1 MAQESLRSYL
11 EFAKAT
17 AWEAGR
23 LTLGYFQTQ
32 TARPEFKSDDSPVTQ
47 ADQNAER
54 LIRSRIEAAY
64 PDHGLVGEEYGES
77 EGKGTHRWI
86 IDPIDGTKS
95 FICGVPIYGVLLALE
110 IEGNCEVGV
119 AYFPALDDM
128 VSAATGLG
136 ADWNGRACRC
146 SELADLDRAILAHG
160 DTAAFANNDKGPAWE
175 RLQKAVY
182 YNAGWCDPYGY
193 FLVAPG
199 RAHVMLDPIMNIWD
213 CGPFQPI
220 FREAGGYFGDWSGNE
235 TIDGGE
241 ALGTTAAL
249 KSQVLDVVNQT

>member
-1 MAQESLRSYL
+1 MPPSSLQSYL
-11 EFAKAT
+11 DFARAT

-32 TARPEFKSDDSPVTQ
+32 NARPDFKADDSPVTI
-47 ADQNAER
+47 ADRSAEE
-54 LIRSRIEAAY
+54 LIRKRIQEKY

-77 EGKGTHRWI
+77 QGQASHRWI

-110 IEGNCEVGV
+110 IDGRCEVGV

-128 VSAATGLG
+128 VSAASGLG
-136 ADWNGRACRC
+136 CSWNGRACRV
-146 SELADLDRAILAHG
+146 SPLESLDRAILAHG
-160 DTAAFANNDKGPAWE
+160 DTAMFARQGKGDAWD

-182 YNAGWCDPYGY
+182 YNAGWCDAYGY
-193 FLVAPG
+193 FLVATG

-213 CGPFQPI
+213 CAPFAPI
-220 FREAGGYFGDWSGNE
+220 FREAGGYFGNWKGQES
-235 TIDGGE
+235 IDSGE
-241 ALGTTAAL
+241 ALGTTEAL
-249 KSQVLDVVNQT
+249 REQVLGVLRG